1 VASTPGRFSERNRDL
16 YEVAEFSSSESSD
29 AKGKFDS
36 QAGSKDMHGDATL
49 RPVWHTF
56 RVDASFDKQQGIT
69 GIGLILRAT
78 NKAGRDGAVVARFSE
93 SYIGLPIQAGEQF
106 AVLRALEIA
115 FERGY
120 RLLRVR
126 SDYNQMRI
134 VLKDDYQAGV
144 VQEEHNLRG
153 MILRLARK
161 FDQIKFAWIPRRRN
175 QEAHFLARKA
185 VLQSTP
191 VVREDVERFFESGS
205 ISKKS

>member
-1 VASTPGRFSERNRDL
+1 L
-16 YEVAEFSSSESSD
+16 LD
-29 AKGKFDS
+29 AKDKFDS
-36 QAGSKDMHGDATL
+36 QVGSKDMHGDATL

-56 RVDASFDKQQGIT
+56 RVDASFDKQRGIT
-69 GIGLILRAT
+69 GIGLILQAS
-78 NKAGRDGAVVARFSE
+78 NQAGRDGAVVTRFSE
-93 SYIGLPIQAGEQF
+93 SYIGLPIQAGEPF

-134 VLKDDYQAGV
+134 VLKHDYQTGV
-144 VQEEHNLRG
+144 VQDEDNLRG
-153 MILRLARK
+153 MILRLAQG
-161 FDQIKFAWIPRRRN
+161 FDQIKFTWIPRRRN

-191 VVREDVERFFESGS
+191 VVREDVQRCFGSGS
-205 ISKKS
+205 IS

>member
-1 VASTPGRFSERNRDL
+1 
-16 YEVAEFSSSESSD
+16 
-29 AKGKFDS
+29 
-36 QAGSKDMHGDATL
+36 MHGDATL
-49 RPVWHTF
+49 RPVWRTF

-69 GIGLILRAT
+69 GIELILQAT
-78 NKAGRDGAVVARFSE
+78 NKAGWDGTVVARFSE

-144 VQEEHNLRG
+144 VQDHNLRG

-185 VLQSTP
+185 VFQSTP

>member
-1 VASTPGRFSERNRDL
+1 
-16 YEVAEFSSSESSD
+16 
-29 AKGKFDS
+29 
-36 QAGSKDMHGDATL
+36 MHGDATL

-56 RVDASFDKQQGIT
+56 RVDASFDNQQGIT

-126 SDYNQMRI
+126 SDYNKMRI